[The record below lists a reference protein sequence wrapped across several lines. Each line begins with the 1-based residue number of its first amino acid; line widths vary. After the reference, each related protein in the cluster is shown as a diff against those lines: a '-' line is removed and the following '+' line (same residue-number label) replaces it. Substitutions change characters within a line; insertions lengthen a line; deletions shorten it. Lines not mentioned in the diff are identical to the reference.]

1 MLFTSENIGIAISW
15 FVELEFVLFFVGV
28 VI

>member
-1 MLFTSENIGIAISW
+1 MLFTSENTDIAIWW
-15 FVELEFVLFFVGV
+15 FVELVFVLFFVGV